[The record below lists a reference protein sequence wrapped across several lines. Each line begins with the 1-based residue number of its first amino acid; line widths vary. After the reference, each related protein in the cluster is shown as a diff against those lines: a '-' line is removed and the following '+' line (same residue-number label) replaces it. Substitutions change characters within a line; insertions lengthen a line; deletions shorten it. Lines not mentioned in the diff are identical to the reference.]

1 MQEAK
6 FGQKNKGR
14 STGMLRQCLKG
25 LKDAGMIQRKV
36 ETHELYIALIR
47 KNGIKSGKY
56 LKNI

>member
-1 MQEAK
+1 
-6 FGQKNKGR
+6 
-14 STGMLRQCLKG
+14 MLRQCLKG